1 MGHCYNSTVVDAS
14 IDETWRTMRD
24 FHELGWATPVVQSVD
39 RIGDIAGDHPGARR
53 VLNGVFHETL
63 VSLDDDTHYFS
74 YSIDDG
80 PGPVAKDA
88 VSNYIGAVQL
98 HPVTDS
104 GQTLVVWTS
113 TYDSGDSEAVGELCN
128 PIYRALLAQLK
139 AHLAA

>member
-1 MGHCYNSTVVDAS
+1 MGHCYNSTVVDAQ
-14 IDETWRTMRD
+14 IDKTWETMRN
-24 FHELGWATPVVQSVD
+24 FHELGWASPVVESVD
-39 RIGDIAGDHPGARR
+39 KVGDIGGDQPGARR

-63 VSLDDDTHYFS
+63 ISLDDGARSFS

-80 PGPVAKDA
+80 PGAVAKDA

-98 HPVTDS
+98 HPVTDT

-113 TYDSGDSEAVGELCN
+113 SYDSDDSEAVGELCN

-139 AHLAA
+139 AHLTA

>member
-1 MGHCYNSTVVDAS
+1 MGKCHNSTVVDS
-14 IDETWRTMRD
+14 PVNETWETIRN
-24 FHELGWATPVVQSVD
+24 FHRMGWAAPVVEKVD
-39 RIGDIAGDHPGARR
+39 RVGDIAGDQPGARR

-63 VSLDDDTHYFS
+63 ISLDDQRRHFA

-88 VSNYIGAVQL
+88 VSDYVGEVQL

-113 TYDSGDSEAVGELCN
+113 TFESGSDEAVGELCN
-128 PIYRALLAQLK
+128 PIYRALLAALK
-139 AHLAA
+139 AHLSV